1 MSMDLKIEL
10 AKEEYV
16 NSINE
21 INKKYDLPLSFVE
34 LILQGILVE
43 VSNIKAEKILK
54 EKSDLEKK
62 ENSDIIKERKVI
74 NNDKNKI

>member
-21 INKKYDLPLSFVE
+21 INKKYDLPFSFVE
-34 LILQGILVE
+34 IILQGILVE
-43 VSNIKAEKILK
+43 VSNIKTEKILK

-62 ENSDIIKERKVI
+62 ENSDIIKEREVM
-74 NNDKNKI
+74 

>member
-1 MSMDLKIEL
+1 MSMDLKLEL

-21 INKKYDLPLSFVE
+21 KNKKYDLPLSFVE
-34 LILQGILVE
+34 LILQGILIE
-43 VSNIKAEKILK
+43 VSNIKTEKILK

-62 ENSDIIKERKVI
+62 ENSDIIKEREVM
-74 NNDKNKI
+74 

>member
-1 MSMDLKIEL
+1 MSMDLKLEL

-21 INKKYDLPLSFVE
+21 INKKYDLPLVFVE

-43 VSNIKAEKILK
+43 VSNMKTEKILK

-62 ENSDIIKERKVI
+62 ENSDIIKEREVM
-74 NNDKNKI
+74 

>member
-1 MSMDLKIEL
+1 MSMDLKFEL

-43 VSNIKAEKILK
+43 VSNIKTEKILK
-54 EKSDLEKK
+54 EKRDLEKK
-62 ENSDIIKERKVI
+62 ENSDIIKEREVM
-74 NNDKNKI
+74 

>member
-1 MSMDLKIEL
+1 MSMDLKLEL

-43 VSNIKAEKILK
+43 VSNIKTEKILK

-62 ENSDIIKERKVI
+62 ENSNIIKEREVM
-74 NNDKNKI
+74 

>member
-43 VSNIKAEKILK
+43 VSNMKTEKILK
-54 EKSDLEKK
+54 EKNDLEKK
-62 ENSDIIKERKVI
+62 ENSDIIKEREVM
-74 NNDKNKI
+74 